1 MSEKNCSVV
10 VESVVESSSPAGVAV
25 SGAVSTLGEQ
35 GAGRSSRSSRS
46 QGVSITCYSQL

>member
-25 SGAVSTLGEQ
+25 SGAVSTLGL
-35 GAGRSSRSSRS
+35 GAGRSSRFSRS
-46 QGVSITCYSQL
+46 QGVSITCNSQL